1 MNKESVIKLELTLS
15 ELWDSLDDEL
25 LEHEHNLFRDS
36 LRLLKEFRVATSS
49 QEFVKE
55 D

>member
-1 MNKESVIKLELTLS
+1 MNKENVIKLELNLS
-15 ELWDSLDDEL
+15 ELWNSIEDEL
-25 LEHEHNLFRDS
+25 TVHEHNLFRDS
-36 LRLLKEFRVATSS
+36 LRLLKEFRTQENS

>member
-1 MNKESVIKLELTLS
+1 MNKENVIKLELKLS
-15 ELWDSLDDEL
+15 ELWNDLDEDLTE
-25 LEHEHNLFRDS
+25 LEHHLFRDS
-36 LRLLKEFRVATSS
+36 LRLLKEFRTQSNS